1 MPVLCLN
8 DIDSL
13 LTPKAQLQQIFIM
26 HFPSAIAL
34 LTALPSVLACK
45 GYTGGLP
52 KHTGTKTLS
61 APQYIKKGQTFDA
74 GWVKYDRGVKC
85 TGQDEGG
92 KSPEHHDAN
101 KGH

>member
-1 MPVLCLN
+1 
-8 DIDSL
+8 
-13 LTPKAQLQQIFIM
+13 M